1 MSKSFRLFLV
11 ISIVVTIV
19 LFFKMKNKNDTETKP
34 IVSEIPIIEL
44 IPETPI
50 IELVETPIM
59 IVSNS
64 EDEDFVPENLPKI
77 TEDFPEVVV
86 IPEIPDP
93 VKVSQILIS
102 KTSSTDTALSIAD
115 VRLFNNGVQ
124 VSLGG
129 GKATQS
135 ATSTYQNKAIYGPEK
150 AIDGANL
157 FRLSG
162 ESVTF
167 TELGKTHWW
176 KLLFRNHV
184 DATEIKIYNNKDGLE
199 MLKGSILKVFDGNS
213 NVILQKTLSR
223 NAIQTHS
230 LI

>member
-1 MSKSFRLFLV
+1 MSKTFRLFLV
-11 ISIVVTIV
+11 VSIVVAIV
-19 LFFKMKNKNDTETKP
+19 LFFKMKNTET
-34 IVSEIPIIEL
+34 SETTPIIEL
-44 IPETPI
+44 IETPIISDKPETPI
-50 IELVETPIM
+50 IELVETPTL
-59 IVSNS
+59 IVSN
-64 EDEDFVPENLPKI
+64 DQNEDFVPENLPKI
-77 TEDFPEVVV
+77 TENV
-86 IPEIPDP
+86 PEIPDP

-124 VSLGG
+124 VSLDG

-135 ATSTYQNKAIYGPEK
+135 STSTYQNKNIYGPEK

-167 TELGKTHWW
+167 TQLGKTHWW

-184 DATEIKIYNNKDGLE
+184 DATEIKIYNNKDGLD

-213 NVILQKTLSR
+213 NVILQKTLPKY
-223 NAIQTHS
+223 AIQTYS
-230 LI
+230 LV